1 MVGAHDNEFTP
12 LVTYLINNY
21 MANKTS
27 LLCSCIVCKKEK
39 SSKGIFTHF
48 MIAHTT
54 EGQENHKLKQKNA
67 VQKATEYWHNKKDSN
82 IQQYNKNPF
91 LCQKCGSE
99 LTYEARHNKFC
110 GHSCAAIVS
119 NANADRT
126 SFKPGPKKGFTPKN
140 YAPYTKIKQCVICNK
155 FHPNPGK
162 TCSAEC
168 RCKLLSNGMI
178 ERIKTNKR
186 SNYRRDKKSYLE
198 RSFEDWLVKNN
209 ISLKYEDEYTIKN
222 HITKKWYFVDF
233 YFPEINLI
241 VELDGKQHEKPKHK
255 EKDKIRDEYI
265 TTHLGI
271 EIFRI
276 SYDEYQSGIKVQEL
290 KLKLVPPLGQ

>member
-1 MVGAHDNEFTP
+1 
-12 LVTYLINNY
+12 

-39 SSKGIFTHF
+39 SSKGIFTHYI
-48 MIAHTT
+48 IAHTIDGK
-54 EGQENHKLKQKNA
+54 EKHKLKQKNA
-67 VQKATEYWHNKKDSN
+67 VQKATEYWHNIKDTN
-82 IQQYNKNPF
+82 IEQYNINPS
-91 LCQKCGSE
+91 LCQQCNIS
-99 LTYEARHNKFC
+99 LPYESRHNRFC
-110 GHSCAAIVS
+110 S
-119 NANADRT
+119 NNCSATATNSTVDR
-126 SFKPGPKKGFTPKN
+126 SKFKPGPKKGFIPKN
-140 YAPYTKIKQCVICNK
+140 YAPYTRIKQCTICNK
-155 FHPNPGK
+155 FHPRSGK
-162 TCSAEC
+162 TCSSAC
-168 RCKLLSNGMI
+168 QYKLLSDNAI

-198 RSFEDWLVKNN
+198 RSFEEWLVKNN

-271 EIFRI
+271 QVFRI
-276 SYDEYQSGIKVQEL
+276 SYVEYQLGTKIEEL
-290 KLKLVPPLGQ
+290 KIKLVPPLGQ